1 MYELKCEKPYV
12 AIRYECIERD
22 SLTYYI
28 QEYSMK
34 AEMFLAKREFWEN
47 RYNITEIELFFVTY
61 AENIV
66 FDKFIEMVKNKQVRL
81 LT

>member
-1 MYELKCEKPYV
+1 
-12 AIRYECIERD
+12 
-22 SLTYYI
+22 
-28 QEYSMK
+28 MK
-34 AEMFLAKREFWEN
+34 AEMFLAKRAFWEN

-66 FDKFIEMVKNKQVRL
+66 FDKFIQMVKNKQVRL